1 MDSGLPEPPWEP
13 LQSDCCGSGCSPCVF
28 DIYHEDL
35 AKWKELLQMTP
46 EQRAAMA
53 LKSIG
58 SSNSGHLPTD
68 YRNFEVV
75 EMEEM
80 CVAVHRFEFSLP
92 PWL

>member
-1 MDSGLPEPPWEP
+1 
-13 LQSDCCGSGCSPCVF
+13 
-28 DIYHEDL
+28 
-35 AKWKELLQMTP
+35 MTP

-75 EMEEM
+75 EMEEI
-80 CVAVHRFEFSLP
+80 CVVVHRFEFSLP